1 MSKLRALAM
10 PAACILFFASLLS
23 AQGVITTVAGT
34 TWRFTGDGGPATNA
48 PLGELRGIAVDA
60 AGNLFAADASNNV
73 VVKISPAGILTVV
86 AGNGTAGFSGD
97 GGPATSAQLNRP
109 WGVAVDATGN
119 VYIADNQRIRRVS
132 PTGVITTIA
141 GTGAA
146 GFSGDGGLAI
156 SATFNKPIGVAVDAA
171 GNVYVADNN
180 NLRIRRISPDGT
192 IASVAG
198 NGAAGYS
205 GDGGPATLASL
216 NSSLD
221 YGLGIAVDTAGSL
234 YIADMKNHRI
244 RKVPRGGVITTVA
257 GNGNPGFSGD
267 LGPAV
272 SASLYDPQDVA
283 VDAAGNL
290 YIADN
295 GNKRVRKVSP
305 GGIISTVAGTGAE
318 GFSGDGGPAIKA
330 SFYYLRGVA
339 ADAAGN
345 VYVTDVLSGRIRRFT
360 PGGTISTVAGNGL
373 YKAPTDGVPA
383 TSSFLNQP
391 WDVAVDGAGNI
402 YIVDGYNE
410 RVRKVSP
417 AGIISTVA
425 GNGVRGFSGDGGPAT
440 AASLGFLL
448 YGSVALDSGG
458 NLYISDSNYH
468 RIRKVTPS
476 GIIST
481 VAGDGVGRFSGD
493 GGPATQASLNS
504 PWRLALDGAGS
515 LYVADRNNY
524 RIRRISSAGIITTV
538 AGNGISGFLGD
549 GGPATSASLVDPL
562 AVAVDAAGNLYI
574 ADKDGCRIRRVSP
587 SGAISTVA
595 GDGVCRFSGDG
606 GLATA
611 ASLCGPH
618 GVTVDRA
625 GNLLIADAYN
635 NRVRKVGL
643 DGIITTV
650 AGNGGSGYSGDG
662 GISPSAA
669 LNTPT
674 AVAADS
680 AGNLYIVDRYN
691 DRIRKVLAT
700 SPGFSLAPARLSFS
714 APAGTPVVAAQQI
727 ATSSPITGL
736 VWRVEASTEDGAP
749 WLGFSPPVGLAPGP
763 VTVSVNV
770 ADMKPGNYRGTVT
783 IQAPLGAAPT
793 QTVAVELTVT
803 VPIPPKLVVEPAGLN
818 FEILIGKG
826 NPPARSLRIS
836 NGGDGVIRWTAQAG
850 MASGGNWLQISQT
863 SGSAS
868 GSAPATVQVGVNAT
882 GLNPGVFT
890 GSVRIESAAVN
901 QVQTVP
907 VTFLLT
913 RPIPTI
919 LVSQSGLS
927 FTGVA
932 GGTIVPAQS
941 LGILNVGQGVM
952 SWTVQATTLSG
963 GNWLSVS
970 PASGSSAADSLEIP
984 MVDVAVNVSGL
995 PAGTYDG
1002 LLRITAAGA
1011 NNTPQLVPV
1020 ALNVLPAGS
1029 NPGVLVRPTGLIFAT
1044 RTGTSSPAQQSVK
1057 LATPVPGTLGFV
1069 QGLLT
1074 YDGGTWLE
1082 AGTGNSLLSP
1092 DNPAVVSVGPG
1103 LGKLAA
1109 GVYRGA
1115 LALLFGD
1122 GSSQTVNILFLVT
1135 RSGAA
1140 ASALRNTP
1148 QEAGPDCVPSRLLA
1162 QIRSASSKLGEPVGF
1177 PTLLEAQVVDDCG
1190 VAAPNAVVVA
1200 SFSNGDPPLVLTSLR
1215 NGIYM
1220 GTWRPLSQAA
1230 QVTVIIR
1237 AMQPPLLPADVTMRT
1252 SVVAGGGLP
1261 VIFPG
1266 GVVDGASFAPG
1277 APLAPGGIISVF
1289 GASLATATASATRL
1303 PLDTVLG
1310 NASLNIGGRDAPLFY
1325 SSNGQIN
1332 AQLPFDLEP
1341 NSRPS
1346 VVLKTRRQ
1354 GATQDTYAVPE
1365 TITVTTVQP
1374 TIFTTNQQGTGQGAI
1389 LDKNNK
1395 LVDVSAPAM
1404 AGDAVQV
1411 FCTGLGATQPA
1422 VASGAPAP
1430 ATPPLAQVTVPVT
1443 ATVGGK
1449 AAAVQFAGLA
1459 PNFVGLYQVNVQI
1472 PEGVA
1477 AGSAVPLVLYQNG
1490 IASNA
1495 VTLALR

>member
-1 MSKLRALAM
+1 MCKLRALAM
-10 PAACILFFASLLS
+10 PAACFLFFVSQLC

-60 AGNLFAADASNNV
+60 AGNLFATDASNQI
-73 VVKISPAGILTVV
+73 VVKVSPTGIVTVV
-86 AGNGTAGFSGD
+86 AGNGTSGSSGD

-109 WGVAVDATGN
+109 WGVAVDAAGN
-119 VYIADNQRIRRVS
+119 VYVAEDWGSRMRRVS
-132 PTGVITTIA
+132 NSGVITTVA
-141 GTGAA
+141 GTGGA
-146 GFSGDGGLAI
+146 GFSGDGGPAVG
-156 SATFNKPIGVAVDAA
+156 ATLKNPAGVAVDSV
-171 GNVYVADNN
+171 GNLYIADYTNQ
-180 NLRIRRISPDGT
+180 RIRRISPDGT
-192 IASVAG
+192 ITTVVG
-198 NGAAGYS
+198 NGTAGYS

-216 NSSLD
+216 NSPI
-221 YGLGIAVDTAGSL
+221 GIAVDTAGSL
-234 YIADMKNHRI
+234 YIADTSNNRI
-244 RKVPRGGVITTVA
+244 RKIPRGGVITTVA
-257 GNGNPGFSGD
+257 GNGTCGFSGD

-272 SASLYDPQDVA
+272 SASLCYPTSVA
-283 VDAAGNL
+283 ADAAGNL
-290 YIADN
+290 YIADHSN
-295 GNKRVRKVSP
+295 RRVRRVSP
-305 GGIISTVAGTGAE
+305 TGIITTVAGNGTAA
-318 GFSGDGGPAIKA
+318 FSGDGGVAVNA
-330 SFYYLRGVA
+330 SFYWPHGVA
-339 ADAAGN
+339 IDTTGN
-345 VYVTDVLSGRIRRFT
+345 VHVTDAVNRRIRKFT
-360 PGGTISTVAGNGL
+360 PGGTIATVAGNGL
-373 YKAPTDGVPA
+373 YKAPNDGVLA

-391 WDVAVDGAGNI
+391 RDVVVDGAGNM

-410 RVRKVSP
+410 RVRKVGP

-440 AASLGFLL
+440 AASLGFAP

-458 NLYISDSNYH
+458 NLYISDSDSH

-481 VAGDGVGRFSGD
+481 VAGNGAAGFSGD
-493 GGPATQASLNS
+493 GGPATQASLNW
-504 PWRLALDGAGS
+504 PWRVALDATGN
-515 LYVADRNNY
+515 LYVADRSNS
-524 RIRRISSAGIITTV
+524 RIRRISPTGIITTV
-538 AGNGISGFLGD
+538 AGNGIGGFSGD
-549 GGPATSASLVDPL
+549 GGAATSGSLNNPTGL
-562 AVAVDAAGNLYI
+562 AADFAGNLYV
-574 ADKDGCRIRRVSP
+574 AEKEGNRIRRVS
-587 SGAISTVA
+587 SGGVISTVA
-595 GDGVCRFSGDG
+595 GDGTCRFSGDG
-606 GLATA
+606 GLAA
-611 ASLCGPH
+611 AATLCGPH
-618 GVTVDRA
+618 GVAVDRA
-625 GNLLIADAYN
+625 GNLLIADTQN
-635 NRVRKVGL
+635 HRVRKV
-643 DGIITTV
+643 DSVGIITTV
-650 AGNGGSGYSGDG
+650 AGTGSAVYSGDG
-662 GISPSAA
+662 GISLSAS
-669 LNTPT
+669 LNGPADV
-674 AVAADS
+674 AVDS
-680 AGNLYIVDRYN
+680 AGNLYIADTSN

-700 SPGFSLAPARLSFS
+700 PPGFSVAPAKLSFA

-770 ADMKPGNYRGTVT
+770 ADLKPGNYRGTVT

-803 VPIPPKLVVEPAGLN
+803 VSIPPRLVVEPAGLN

-836 NGGDGVIRWTAQAG
+836 NGGDGIIKWTAQAG

-868 GSAPATVQVGVNAT
+868 GSSPATVQVGVNAA
-882 GLNPGVFT
+882 GLTPGVYT

-901 QVQTVP
+901 QVQTIP

-941 LGILNVGQGVM
+941 LGILNIGQGVM

-970 PASGSSAADSLEIP
+970 PTSGSSAADALEIP
-984 MVDVAVNVSGL
+984 MVDVAANVSGL

-1002 LLRITAAGA
+1002 LLRVTAAGA

-1044 RTGTSSPAQQSVK
+1044 RVATSSPAQQSVK

-1082 AGTGNSLLSP
+1082 AGTGNSMLSP
-1092 DNPAVVSVGPG
+1092 DNPATVSVGPG

-1109 GVYRGA
+1109 GIYRGA

-1140 ASALRNTP
+1140 ASALRSTP
-1148 QEAGPDCVPSRLLA
+1148 EEAAGDCVPSRLLA
-1162 QIRSASSKLGEPVGF
+1162 QIRSASSKLGEPIGF
-1177 PTLLEAQVVDDCG
+1177 PTLLEVQVVDDCG
-1190 VAAPNAVVVA
+1190 AAAPNAVVVA

-1220 GTWRPLSQAA
+1220 GTWRPLSQGA

-1237 AMQPPLLPADVTMRT
+1237 ALQPPLLPADVTMRT
-1252 SVVAGGGLP
+1252 SVVAAGGLP

-1289 GASLATATASATRL
+1289 GASLATATAAATRL

-1365 TITVTTVQP
+1365 TITVTAVQP

-1389 LDKNNK
+1389 LDKDNK
-1395 LVDVSAPAM
+1395 LVDASAPAQV
-1404 AGDAVQV
+1404 GDAVQV

-1430 ATPPLAQVTVPVT
+1430 ATPPLAEVTVPVT

-1472 PEGVA
+1472 PDGVT

-1490 IASNA
+1490 IASNT
-1495 VTLALR
+1495 VMLALR

>member
-1 MSKLRALAM
+1 MCKLRALAM
-10 PAACILFFASLLS
+10 PAACILFFASLLG

-48 PLGELRGIAVDA
+48 PLGELRGITVDA
-60 AGNLFAADASNNV
+60 AGNLFAADIDNDI

-86 AGNGTAGFSGD
+86 AGNGTQGFSGD
-97 GGPATSAQLNRP
+97 GGPATGAQLYNPHGVALDATGNLYIAHRSNHRIRKVSP
-109 WGVAVDATGN
+109 TGMMTTIAGTGTSGFSGDGGPAISASLSDPTGVAVDAVGN
-119 VYIADNQRIRRVS
+119 IYVADCWNHRIRRVS
-132 PTGVITTIA
+132 P
-141 GTGAA
+141 
-146 GFSGDGGLAI
+146 
-156 SATFNKPIGVAVDAA
+156 
-171 GNVYVADNN
+171 
-180 NLRIRRISPDGT
+180 DGT
-192 IASVAG
+192 ITTVAG
-198 NGAAGYS
+198 NGTAGYS

-216 NSSLD
+216 NNPVH
-221 YGLGIAVDTAGSL
+221 IAVDAAGSL
-234 YIADMKNHRI
+234 YIADTSNNRI
-244 RKVPRGGVITTVA
+244 RKIPRGGVITTVA
-257 GNGNPGFSGD
+257 GNGTCGFSGD

-272 SASLYDPQDVA
+272 SASLCSPESVTL
-283 VDAAGNL
+283 DAAGSL
-290 YIADN
+290 YIADMSN
-295 GNKRVRKVSP
+295 HRIRMVGST
-305 GGIISTVAGTGAE
+305 GIISTVTGNGTA
-318 GFSGDGGPAIKA
+318 GFSGDAGPALNA
-330 SFYYLRGVA
+330 SFYNPWGVA
-339 ADAAGN
+339 VDIAGS
-345 VYVTDVLSGRIRRFT
+345 VYVTDSLNRRVRKFT
-360 PGGTISTVAGNGL
+360 PGGSISTVAGNGL
-373 YKAPTDGVPA
+373 CKAPTDGVPA

-391 WDVAVDGAGNI
+391 WDVAADGAGNI

-417 AGIISTVA
+417 AGVITTVA
-425 GNGVRGFSGDGGPAT
+425 GNGVRGFSGDGGPAA
-440 AASLGFLL
+440 AASLGFVP
-448 YGSVALDSGG
+448 YGSVAVDPGG
-458 NLYISDSNYH
+458 NLYISDSNNH
-468 RIRKVTPS
+468 RVRKVTPG

-481 VAGDGVGRFSGD
+481 VAGNGAAGFSGD
-493 GGPATQASLNS
+493 GGPATQASLNW
-504 PWRLALDGAGS
+504 PWRLALDAAGS
-515 LYVADRNNY
+515 LYVADRSNY
-524 RIRRISSAGIITTV
+524 RVRRVSPAGIITTV
-538 AGNGISGFLGD
+538 AGNGMRGFSGD
-549 GGPATSASLVDPL
+549 GGPATSASLVDPMG
-562 AVAVDAAGNLYI
+562 VAVDTAGNLYI
-574 ADKDGCRIRRVSP
+574 SEYEGQRVRRVSP
-587 SGAISTVA
+587 SGVISTVA
-595 GDGVCRFSGDG
+595 GTGAWGSLGDG
-606 GLATA
+606 GPATA
-611 ASLCGPH
+611 ASLGGPFA
-618 GVTVDRA
+618 VTVDRT
-625 GNLLIADAYN
+625 GNLLVADTDN
-635 NRVRKVGL
+635 HRVRKV
-643 DGIITTV
+643 DPTGIITTM
-650 AGNGGSGYSGDG
+650 AGSGSWGYSGDG
-662 GISPSAA
+662 GISLSAS
-669 LNTPT
+669 LNKPT
-674 AVAADS
+674 AVAVDS
-680 AGNLYIVDRYN
+680 AGNLYIADRNN

-700 SPGFSLAPARLSFS
+700 PPAFSVASTKLSFS

-749 WLGFSPPVGLAPGP
+749 WLGFSPPVGLAPAP

-770 ADMKPGNYRGTVT
+770 ADLKPGNYRGTVT
-783 IQAPLGAAPT
+783 VQAPLGAVPT
-793 QTVAVELTVT
+793 QSVAVELTVT
-803 VPIPPKLVVEPAGLN
+803 VPIPPKLVVEPSGLN

-836 NGGDGVIRWTAQAG
+836 NGGDGVIKWTAQAG
-850 MASGGNWLQISQT
+850 MASGGNWLQVSPA

-868 GSAPATVQVGVNAT
+868 GSAPASVQVSVDVA
-882 GLNPGVFT
+882 GLNPGVYT

-970 PASGSSAADSLEIP
+970 PTSGSSTADSLEIP

-995 PAGTYDG
+995 AAGTYDG
-1002 LLRITAAGA
+1002 LLRVTAAGA

-1044 RTGTSSPAQQSVK
+1044 RVATSSPAQQSVK

-1082 AGTGNSLLSP
+1082 AGTGNSMLSP
-1092 DNPAVVSVGPG
+1092 DNPAAVSVGPA

-1109 GVYRGA
+1109 GIYRGA

-1162 QIRSASSKLGEPVGF
+1162 QIRSASSKLGEPTGF

-1220 GTWRPLSQAA
+1220 GTWRPLSQGA

-1237 AMQPPLLPADVTMRT
+1237 AMQPPLLPADVTART
-1252 SVVAGGGLP
+1252 SVVTAGGLP

-1303 PLDTVLG
+1303 PLETVLG

-1341 NSRPS
+1341 NSRPG

-1395 LVDVSAPAM
+1395 LVDASAPAR

-1430 ATPPLAQVTVPVT
+1430 ATPPLAQVIAPVT

-1449 AAAVQFAGLA
+1449 PAAVQFAGLA

-1490 IASNA
+1490 IASNT

>member
-1 MSKLRALAM
+1 MCKLRALAM
-10 PAACILFFASLLS
+10 PAACILFFAALLG

-345 VYVTDVLSGRIRRFT
+345 VYVTDVLSGRIRKFT
-360 PGGTISTVAGNGL
+360 PGGTINTVAGNGL
-373 YKAPTDGVPA
+373 YKAPTDGVLA
-383 TSSFLNQP
+383 TSSYLNQP
-391 WDVAVDGAGNI
+391 RGVAVDAAGNI
-402 YIVDGYNE
+402 YIVDRDNN
-410 RVRKVSP
+410 RVRKVGPS
-417 AGIISTVA
+417 GIITTVA
-425 GNGVRGFSGDGGPAT
+425 GNELRGFSGDGGPAT
-440 AASLGFLL
+440 GALL
-448 YGSVALDSGG
+448 NLPYGGVALDSSG
-458 NLYISDSNYH
+458 NLYIADSDNN
-468 RIRKVTPS
+468 RVRKVSPT

-481 VAGDGVGRFSGD
+481 VAGNGGSWGFSGD
-493 GGPATQASLNS
+493 GGPATSASLAQ
-504 PWRLALDGAGS
+504 PWAVALDAAGN
-515 LYVADRNNY
+515 LYIADRWNH
-524 RIRRISSAGIITTV
+524 RIRRVSAAGIITTV
-538 AGNGISGFLGD
+538 AGNGVQGFSGD
-549 GGPATSASLVDPL
+549 GGPATSASLNWPAGL
-562 AVAVDAAGNLYI
+562 AADALGNLYI
-574 ADKDGCRIRRVSP
+574 GDSNNRIRRVSP
-587 SGAISTVA
+587 AGVISTVA

-606 GLATA
+606 GPATA
-611 ASLCGPH
+611 ASLCEAG
-618 GVTVDRA
+618 GVAVDST
-625 GNLLIADAYN
+625 GSLLIADNN
-635 NRVRKVGL
+635 NRRVRRVGL

-650 AGNGGSGYSGDG
+650 AGSGSSGYSGDG
-662 GISPSAA
+662 GISIGAS
-669 LNTPT
+669 LNTPY
-674 AVAADS
+674 AVALDS
-680 AGNLYIVDRYN
+680 AGNLYIADTGN

-700 SPGFSLAPARLSFS
+700 PPAFSLAPARLSFS

-749 WLGFSPPVGLAPGP
+749 WLGFSPPVGLAPSP
-763 VTVSVNV
+763 VTVTVNV
-770 ADMKPGNYRGTVT
+770 ADMRPGNYRGTIT
-783 IQAPLGAAPT
+783 IQAPLGATPT
-793 QTVAVELTVT
+793 QTVAIELTVT

-836 NGGDGVIRWTAQAG
+836 NGGDGVIKWTAQAG
-850 MASGGNWLQISQT
+850 MASGGNWLQVSQT

-868 GSAPATVQVGVNAT
+868 GSSPATVQVGVNAA
-882 GLNPGVFT
+882 GLTPGVYT

-970 PASGSSAADSLEIP
+970 PTSGSSAADSLDIP

-995 PAGTYDG
+995 AAGTYDG

-1011 NNTPQLVPV
+1011 NNTPQLAPV

-1044 RTGTSSPAQQSVK
+1044 RTGTSSPTQQSVK

-1082 AGTGNSLLSP
+1082 AGTGNSMLSP
-1092 DNPAVVSVGPG
+1092 DNPATVSIGPA

-1109 GVYRGA
+1109 GIYRGA

-1140 ASALRNTP
+1140 ASALRST
-1148 QEAGPDCVPSRLLA
+1148 QEEAAGDCVPSRLLA
-1162 QIRSASSKLGEPVGF
+1162 QIRSASSKLGEPIGF
-1177 PTLLEAQVVDDCG
+1177 PTLLEVQVVDDCG
-1190 VAAPNAVVVA
+1190 AAAPNAVVVA

-1237 AMQPPLLPADVTMRT
+1237 ALQPPLLPADVTMRT
-1252 SVVAGGGLP
+1252 SVVAAGGLP

-1266 GVVDGASFAPG
+1266 GVVDGASFTPG

-1289 GASLATATASATRL
+1289 GASLATATAAATRV

-1365 TITVTTVQP
+1365 TIIVATVQP

-1389 LDKNNK
+1389 LDKDNK
-1395 LVDVSAPAM
+1395 LVDASAPAQV
-1404 AGDAVQV
+1404 GDAVQV

-1430 ATPPLAQVTVPVT
+1430 ATPPWAQVTVPVT

-1459 PNFVGLYQVNVQI
+1459 PNFVGLYQANVQI
-1472 PEGVA
+1472 PDGVT
-1477 AGSAVPLVLYQNG
+1477 AGAAVPLVLYQNG
-1490 IASNA
+1490 IASNT

>member
-1 MSKLRALAM
+1 MCKLRALAM
-10 PAACILFFASLLS
+10 PAACILFFASLLG

-48 PLGELRGIAVDA
+48 PLGGPSGVAVDA
-60 AGNLFAADASNNV
+60 AGNLFATDCTNRI
-73 VVKISPAGILTVV
+73 VVKISSAGVLTVV
-86 AGNGTAGFSGD
+86 AGNGIGGFSGDGRPATSAQFSCPWGVTLDSAGNLYVADSGNNRVRKVSPTGVISTIAGTGTAGFSGD
-97 GGPATSAQLNRP
+97 EGPATIASFSGLT
-109 WGVAVDATGN
+109 GVAVDTGGN
-119 VYIADNQRIRRVS
+119 VYIADTNNQRVRR
-132 PTGVITTIA
+132 A
-141 GTGAA
+141 
-146 GFSGDGGLAI
+146 
-156 SATFNKPIGVAVDAA
+156 
-171 GNVYVADNN
+171 
-180 NLRIRRISPDGT
+180 SPDGT
-192 IASVAG
+192 ITTVAG
-198 NGAAGYS
+198 NGTASYS
-205 GDGGPATLASL
+205 GDGGPATLASV
-216 NSSLD
+216 NNPF
-221 YGLGIAVDTAGSL
+221 GIAVDAAGSL
-234 YIADMKNHRI
+234 YIADTMNNRI

-257 GNGNPGFSGD
+257 GNGTCGFSGD

-272 SASLYDPQDVA
+272 SASLCGPDSVA
-283 VDAAGNL
+283 LDSAGNL
-290 YIADN
+290 YIADDAN
-295 GNKRVRKVSP
+295 RRVRKVSP
-305 GGIISTVAGTGAE
+305 SGVITTVAGTGTY
-318 GFSGDGGPAIKA
+318 GFSGDGGPALNA
-330 SFYYLRGVA
+330 SFYYQRGLAV
-339 ADAAGN
+339 DAAGS
-345 VYVTDVLSGRIRRFT
+345 VYVADAESGRIRKFT
-360 PGGTISTVAGNGL
+360 PGGTINTVAGNGL
-373 YKAPTDGVPA
+373 YKAPTDGVLA
-383 TSSFLNQP
+383 TSSFLSTP
-391 WDVAVDGAGNI
+391 FGVAVDGAGNI
-402 YIVDGYNE
+402 YIGEANNHRIRKVIPVGIISTIAGNGIPGFSGDGGPATGASLRYPLGGLALDSSGNLYVSDSGNN
-410 RVRKVSP
+410 RVRKVTPGGIITTAVGSGAGGFSGDGGP
-417 AGIISTVA
+417 TTQASLCDPRRLGLDTAGNLYIADSCNRRIRRVTADGIISTVA
-425 GNGVRGFSGDGGPAT
+425 GNGAAGSAGDGGLATSASLNNPLGVAVDAANNLYITEYDGHRVRRVSPGGVISTIAGNGVCRFSGDAGPAT
-440 AASLGFLL
+440 AASLC
-448 YGSVALDSGG
+448 
-458 NLYISDSNYH
+458 H
-468 RIRKVTPS
+468 PE
-476 GIIST
+476 
-481 VAGDGVGRFSGD
+481 
-493 GGPATQASLNS
+493 
-504 PWRLALDGAGS
+504 
-515 LYVADRNNY
+515 
-524 RIRRISSAGIITTV
+524 
-538 AGNGISGFLGD
+538 
-549 GGPATSASLVDPL
+549 
-562 AVAVDAAGNLYI
+562 
-574 ADKDGCRIRRVSP
+574 
-587 SGAISTVA
+587 
-595 GDGVCRFSGDG
+595 
-606 GLATA
+606 
-611 ASLCGPH
+611 
-618 GVTVDRA
+618 GVTVDLT
-625 GNLLIADAYN
+625 GSLLIADAGN
-635 NRVRKVGL
+635 IRVRKVGL

-650 AGNGGSGYSGDG
+650 AGNGKAGYSGDG
-662 GISPSAA
+662 GISLSAA
-669 LNTPT
+669 LSYPT
-674 AVAADS
+674 GVAVDS
-680 AGNLYIVDRYN
+680 TGNLYIADAGN

-700 SPGFSLAPARLSFS
+700 PPAFSLAPAKLSFS

-727 ATSSPITGL
+727 ATSGPVSGL

-770 ADMKPGNYRGTVT
+770 ADLKPGSYRGTVT
-783 IQAPLGAAPT
+783 VQAPLGAAPT

-803 VPIPPKLVVEPAGLN
+803 VPIPPKLVVEPSGLN
-818 FEILIGKG
+818 FEILIEKG

-836 NGGDGVIRWTAQAG
+836 NGGDGVIRWIAQAG
-850 MASGGNWLQISQT
+850 MASGGNWLQVSQT

-868 GSAPATVQVGVNAT
+868 GSAPATVQVGVNAA
-882 GLNPGVFT
+882 GLTPGVFT

-952 SWTVQATTLSG
+952 SWTVQTTTLSG

-1044 RTGTSSPAQQSVK
+1044 RVGTSSPAQQSVK

-1082 AGTGNSLLSP
+1082 AGTGNSMLSP
-1092 DNPAVVSVGPG
+1092 DNPATVSVGPA
-1103 LGKLAA
+1103 LGKLPA
-1109 GVYRGA
+1109 GIYRGA

-1135 RSGAA
+1135 RAGAA
-1140 ASALRNTP
+1140 AASSKDTR
-1148 QEAGPDCVPSRLLA
+1148 QEAAGDCVPSRLLA
-1162 QIRSASSKLGEPVGF
+1162 QIRSASSKLGEPIGF
-1177 PTLLEAQVVDDCG
+1177 PTMLEAQVVDDCG

-1252 SVVAGGGLP
+1252 SVVTAGGLP

-1277 APLAPGGIISVF
+1277 APLAPGGIVSVF
-1289 GASLATATASATRL
+1289 GASLATATAAATRL

-1365 TITVTTVQP
+1365 TIIVATVQP

-1389 LDKNNK
+1389 LDKDNK
-1395 LVDVSAPAM
+1395 LVDASAPAQV
-1404 AGDAVQV
+1404 GDAVQV

-1443 ATVGGK
+1443 ATVAGK

-1459 PNFVGLYQVNVQI
+1459 PNFVGLYQANVQI
-1472 PEGVA
+1472 PEGVT

-1490 IASNA
+1490 IASNT
-1495 VTLALR
+1495 VTLAVR

>member
-1 MSKLRALAM
+1 MCKLRALAM
-10 PAACILFFASLLS
+10 PAACILFFAALLG

-305 GGIISTVAGTGAE
+305 TGIITTVAGNGVP
-318 GFSGDGGPAIKA
+318 GFSGDGGPALSA
-330 SFYYLRGVA
+330 SFYDLTGVA
-339 ADAAGN
+339 LDASGN
-345 VYVTDVLSGRIRRFT
+345 VYVADSLSQRVRKFT

-373 YKAPTDGVPA
+373 FKAPTDGVLA
-383 TSSFLNQP
+383 TSSFLSEPGDIAADRTGNVYIADLKNQ
-391 WDVAVDGAGNI
+391 
-402 YIVDGYNE
+402 
-410 RVRKVSP
+410 RVRKLTL
-417 AGIISTVA
+417 AGFITTVA

-440 AASLGFLL
+440 AASLTFNPNSG
-448 YGSVALDSGG
+448 VAVDASG
-458 NLYISDSNYH
+458 NLYVADTGNM
-468 RIRKVTPS
+468 RIRKVSPS
-476 GIIST
+476 
-481 VAGDGVGRFSGD
+481 
-493 GGPATQASLNS
+493 
-504 PWRLALDGAGS
+504 
-515 LYVADRNNY
+515 
-524 RIRRISSAGIITTV
+524 GIITTV
-538 AGNGISGFLGD
+538 AGNGSYGYTGDGGPATQAAFRGVMRLAVDSAGNLYIAEWGNHLVRKVSPSGILSTVAGNGIPGFSGD
-549 GGPATSASLVDPL
+549 GGPATSASLNAPI
-562 AVAVDAAGNLYI
+562 G
-574 ADKDGCRIRRVSP
+574 
-587 SGAISTVA
+587 
-595 GDGVCRFSGDG
+595 
-606 GLATA
+606 
-611 ASLCGPH
+611 
-618 GVTVDRA
+618 
-625 GNLLIADAYN
+625 
-635 NRVRKVGL
+635 
-643 DGIITTV
+643 
-650 AGNGGSGYSGDG
+650 
-662 GISPSAA
+662 
-669 LNTPT
+669 
-674 AVAADS
+674 VAADS
-680 AGNLYIVDRYN
+680 AGNVYISDSRNNRIRRVAPSGVISTVAGNGNAGFSGDGGPATAASLNGPSALVVDGANNLFVAEESSHRIRKIGPDGTTTTVAGSGNGSYSGDGGVAAVASLKNPRGVAVDATGNIYIGDTGN

-700 SPGFSLAPARLSFS
+700 PPAFSLAPAKLSFS

-736 VWRVEASTEDGAP
+736 VWRVEASTEDGTP

-770 ADMKPGNYRGTVT
+770 ADMKPGSYRGTVT

-793 QTVAVELTVT
+793 QTVAIELTVT

-836 NGGDGVIRWTAQAG
+836 NGGDGVIKWTAQAG

-868 GSAPATVQVGVNAT
+868 GSSPATVQVGVNVA
-882 GLNPGVFT
+882 GLTPGVYA

-901 QVQTVP
+901 QVQPVP

-970 PASGSSAADSLEIP
+970 PTSGSSAADSLEIP

-1002 LLRITAAGA
+1002 LLRVTAAGA

-1020 ALNVLPAGS
+1020 ALNVLTAGS

-1082 AGTGNSLLSP
+1082 AGTGNSQLSP
-1092 DNPAVVSVGPG
+1092 DNPATVSVGPA
-1103 LGKLAA
+1103 LGKLA
-1109 GVYRGA
+1109 GGIYRGA

-1140 ASALRNTP
+1140 AAALRNTP

-1162 QIRSASSKLGEPVGF
+1162 QIRSASSKLGEPIGY

-1190 VAAPNAVVVA
+1190 VAAPNAVVIA

-1252 SVVAGGGLP
+1252 SVVGGGGLP

-1310 NASLNIGGRDAPLFY
+1310 NASLNIAGRDAPLFY

-1332 AQLPFDLEP
+1332 AQLPFEMEP

-1346 VVLKTRRQ
+1346 VVLKTRRP

-1365 TITVTTVQP
+1365 TITVAAVQP

-1395 LVDVSAPAM
+1395 LVDASAPAR

-1449 AAAVQFAGLA
+1449 PAAVQFAGLA

-1472 PEGVA
+1472 PDGVT
-1477 AGSAVPLVLYQNG
+1477 AGPAVPLVLYQNG
-1490 IASNA
+1490 IASNTVTIA
-1495 VTLALR
+1495 VQ

>member
-1 MSKLRALAM
+1 M
-10 PAACILFFASLLS
+10 PAACVVLFAAQLG

-34 TWRFTGDGGPATNA
+34 TWRLTGDGGPATNA
-48 PLGELRGIAVDA
+48 PLGQLDIAVDA
-60 AGNLFAADASNNV
+60 AGNLFAADGSNNI

-86 AGNGTAGFSGD
+86 AGNGTGGFSGDGGPASQARVNNPRGLAVDAGGNLYIADHFNNLVRKVTPTGTITTVAGTGAAAFSGD
-97 GGPATSAQLNRP
+97 GGPATSAALRGP
-109 WGVAVDATGN
+109 IGAAVDGPGN
-119 VYIADNQRIRRVS
+119 VYIADYYNQ
-132 PTGVITTIA
+132 
-141 GTGAA
+141 
-146 GFSGDGGLAI
+146 
-156 SATFNKPIGVAVDAA
+156 
-171 GNVYVADNN
+171 
-180 NLRIRRISPDGT
+180 RIRRISPDGT
-192 IASVAG
+192 ITTVAG
-198 NGAAGYS
+198 NGTAGYS

-216 NSSLD
+216 NYS
-221 YGLGIAVDTAGSL
+221 LGIAVDAAGSL
-234 YIADMKNHRI
+234 YIADVENHRI

-257 GNGNPGFSGD
+257 GNGTSAFSGD

-272 SASLYDPQDVA
+272 SASLSYPRGVA
-283 VDAAGNL
+283 ADAAGNL
-290 YIADN
+290 YIADSAN
-295 GNKRVRKVSP
+295 RRVRKVSP
-305 GGIISTVAGTGAE
+305 GGIITTVAGTGAD

-330 SFYYLRGVA
+330 SFYYLPGVA
-339 ADAAGN
+339 VDAAGN
-345 VYVTDVLSGRIRRFT
+345 VYTSDALSGRIRKFT

-383 TSSFLNQP
+383 TISYLNQP
-391 WDVAVDGAGNI
+391 RGVAVDAAGNI
-402 YIVDGYNE
+402 YIVDRDNN
-410 RVRKVSP
+410 RVRKVGP
-417 AGIISTVA
+417 TGIISTVA
-425 GNGVRGFSGDGGPAT
+425 GTGVRGFSGDGGPAT
-440 AASLGFLL
+440 SALL
-448 YGSVALDSGG
+448 NLPWGGIALDSSG
-458 NLYISDSNYH
+458 NLYIADSDNS
-468 RIRKVTPS
+468 RVRKV
-476 GIIST
+476 
-481 VAGDGVGRFSGD
+481 
-493 GGPATQASLNS
+493 S
-504 PWRLALDGAGS
+504 P
-515 LYVADRNNY
+515 
-524 RIRRISSAGIITTV
+524 AGIITTV
-538 AGNGISGFLGD
+538 AGNGAWAFSGD
-549 GGPATSASLVDPL
+549 GGPATSASVAQPWGVAVDTDGNLYIADLSNQRIRRVSPSGIISTVAGNGTPGFSGDGGAATGAL
-562 AVAVDAAGNLYI
+562 LSSPSAVAVDAAGNLYI
-574 ADKDGCRIRRVSP
+574 ADTNNQRVRRVRP
-587 SGAISTVA
+587 DGIINTAAGNGVA
-595 GDGVCRFSGDG
+595 AFSGDG
-606 GLATA
+606 GPATA
-611 ASLCGPH
+611 ASLSSPR
-618 GVTVDRA
+618 GVTVDRVGA
-625 GNLLIADAYN
+625 LLIADTNN
-635 NRVRKVGL
+635 NRVRKVGP

-650 AGNGGSGYSGDG
+650 AGGSQYLGDG
-662 GISPSAA
+662 GIS
-669 LNTPT
+669 LNAFVSIPWGV
-674 AVAADS
+674 AVDS
-680 AGNLYIVDRYN
+680 AGNLYIADSSN

-700 SPGFSLAPARLSFS
+700 PPAFSVASATLSFS

-770 ADMKPGNYRGTVT
+770 ADLKPGSYRGTVT
-783 IQAPLGAAPT
+783 IQAPLGATPT

-803 VPIPPKLVVEPAGLN
+803 VPIPPKLVVEPSGLN

-836 NGGDGVIRWTAQAG
+836 NGGDGVIKWTAQAG
-850 MASGGNWLQISQT
+850 MASGGNWLQVSQT

-868 GSAPATVQVGVNAT
+868 GSAPATVQVGVNVA
-882 GLNPGVFT
+882 GLTPGVYT

-963 GNWLSVS
+963 GNWVSVS
-970 PASGSSAADSLEIP
+970 PTSGSSAADSLEIP

-995 PAGTYDG
+995 AAGTYDG

-1082 AGTGNSLLSP
+1082 AGTGNSMLSP
-1092 DNPAVVSVGPG
+1092 DNPATVSVGPG

-1109 GVYRGA
+1109 GIYRGA

-1135 RSGAA
+1135 RAGAA
-1140 ASALRNTP
+1140 ASADAALRNTP
-1148 QEAGPDCVPSRLLA
+1148 QEAGPDCVPFRLLA
-1162 QIRSASSKLGEPVGF
+1162 QIRSASSKLGEPIGF

-1237 AMQPPLLPADVTMRT
+1237 AMQPPLLPADVTMRA

-1277 APLAPGGIISVF
+1277 VPLAPGGIISVF
-1289 GASLATATASATRL
+1289 GASLATATTAATRL

-1346 VVLKTRRQ
+1346 VLLKTRRQ

-1365 TITVTTVQP
+1365 TITVATVQP

-1395 LVDVSAPAM
+1395 LVDASAPAQ

-1449 AAAVQFAGLA
+1449 PAAVQFAGLA

-1490 IASNA
+1490 IASNT

>member
-1 MSKLRALAM
+1 MCKLKALAM
-10 PAACILFFASLLS
+10 PAACILFLASQLG

-48 PLGELRGIAVDA
+48 PLGELYGVAVDSAGNLFAVDMANHLVVKTAPSGTLTVVAGTGFAGFSGDGGPATRAALSLASGGGVAVDGVGSVFIADWGNFRIRKVSSDGKITTVAGNGSSDFSGDGGPATAAAVYSATGVGVDA
-60 AGNLFAADASNNV
+60 AGNLYIADRSSHRIRRVSPDGTISTFAGNGTAGYSGDGGPASNASLSYPCGVAVDLAGNVYIADTMNNRIRKVPRGGVITTVAGSATGGYSGDGGPAVSASLCMPKGVGVDASGNLYIAEECGHRIRRV
-73 VVKISPAGILTVV
+73 SAGGIITTV

-97 GGPATSAQLNRP
+97 GGPASSASFYNPR
-109 WGVAVDATGN
+109 
-119 VYIADNQRIRRVS
+119 
-132 PTGVITTIA
+132 
-141 GTGAA
+141 
-146 GFSGDGGLAI
+146 
-156 SATFNKPIGVAVDAA
+156 GVAVDAA
-171 GNVYVADNN
+171 G
-180 NLRIRRISPDGT
+180 
-192 IASVAG
+192 SVFVT
-198 NGAAGYS
+198 
-205 GDGGPATLASL
+205 D
-216 NSSLD
+216 
-221 YGLGIAVDTAGSL
+221 AV
-234 YIADMKNHRI
+234 NR
-244 RKVPRGGVITTVA
+244 
-257 GNGNPGFSGD
+257 
-267 LGPAV
+267 
-272 SASLYDPQDVA
+272 
-283 VDAAGNL
+283 
-290 YIADN
+290 
-295 GNKRVRKVSP
+295 RVRK
-305 GGIISTVAGTGAE
+305 
-318 GFSGDGGPAIKA
+318 FS
-330 SFYYLRGVA
+330 
-339 ADAAGN
+339 
-345 VYVTDVLSGRIRRFT
+345 

-373 YKAPTDGVPA
+373 FKAPTDGVLA

-391 WDVAVDGAGNI
+391 WDVAADGAGNI
-402 YIVDGYNE
+402 YIVDGYNA

-417 AGIISTVA
+417 GGIISTVA

-440 AASLGFLL
+440 AASLGFNP

-458 NLYISDSNYH
+458 NLYISDSDNH

-476 GIIST
+476 GTIST
-481 VAGDGVGRFSGD
+481 VAGDGVYRFSGD
-493 GGPATQASLNS
+493 GGPATQASLAW
-504 PWRLALDGAGS
+504 PWRVALDAAGN

-524 RIRRISSAGIITTV
+524 RVRRVSTAGIITTV
-538 AGNGISGFLGD
+538 AGNGIRGFSGD
-549 GGPATSASLVDPL
+549 GGPATSASLVDPMGVAVDAAGNLYIAEKEGNRIRRVSPSGVISTVAGDGVSRFKGDGGL
-562 AVAVDAAGNLYI
+562 ATAASLGGPFGVTVDRAGNPVIADSYNHRVRKVGPDGIIATVVGIGSAGYSGDGGIPINASLYYPYGVAVDAAGNLYI
-574 ADKDGCRIRRVSP
+574 AD
-587 SGAISTVA
+587 SG
-595 GDGVCRFSGDG
+595 
-606 GLATA
+606 
-611 ASLCGPH
+611 
-618 GVTVDRA
+618 
-625 GNLLIADAYN
+625 
-635 NRVRKVGL
+635 
-643 DGIITTV
+643 
-650 AGNGGSGYSGDG
+650 
-662 GISPSAA
+662 
-669 LNTPT
+669 
-674 AVAADS
+674 
-680 AGNLYIVDRYN
+680 N

-700 SPGFSLAPARLSFS
+700 PPAFSVASTKLSFS
-714 APAGTPVVAAQQI
+714 APAGTPVVAAQQV

-770 ADMKPGNYRGTVT
+770 ADLKPGNYRGTVT
-783 IQAPLGAAPT
+783 VQAPLGATPT

-836 NGGDGVIRWTAQAG
+836 NGGDGVIRWIAQAG
-850 MASGGNWLQISQT
+850 MASGGNWLQVSPA

-868 GSAPATVQVGVNAT
+868 GSSPATVQVGVNVA
-882 GLNPGVFT
+882 GLTPGVYT

-970 PASGSSAADSLEIP
+970 PTSGSSAADSLEIP

-1082 AGTGNSLLSP
+1082 AGTGNSMLSP
-1092 DNPAVVSVGPG
+1092 DSPATVSIGPG

-1109 GVYRGA
+1109 GIYRGA

-1135 RSGAA
+1135 RAGAA
-1140 ASALRNTP
+1140 AAALSNTP
-1148 QEAGPDCVPSRLLA
+1148 QEAGSDCVPSRLLA
-1162 QIRSASSKLGEPVGF
+1162 QIRSASSKLGEPIGF

-1190 VAAPNAVVVA
+1190 AAAPNAVVVA

-1220 GTWRPLSQAA
+1220 GTWRPLSPAA

-1237 AMQPPLLPADVTMRT
+1237 ALQPPLLPADVTMRA

-1289 GASLATATASATRL
+1289 GASLATATAAATRL

-1365 TITVTTVQP
+1365 TITVAAVQP

-1389 LDKNNK
+1389 LDMNNK
-1395 LVDVSAPAM
+1395 LVDASAPAR
-1404 AGDAVQV
+1404 AGDVVQV

-1430 ATPPLAQVTVPVT
+1430 ATPPLAQVIAPVT

-1449 AAAVQFAGLA
+1449 PAAVQFAGLA
-1459 PNFVGLYQVNVQI
+1459 PNFAGLYQVNVQI
-1472 PEGVA
+1472 PDGVT

-1490 IASNA
+1490 IASNT
-1495 VTLALR
+1495 VTLAVR